1 MRNSSQKKNYI
12 QKLKKFLTIIMIF
25 SLVVTS
31 IGFANEK
38 KVYAATNKVLVWS
51 TGINDPGA
59 VPFLT
64 AITNFYKGKGADA
77 VAIQSGHLS
86 KNDITGVNLLVV
98 FMPYQALSE
107 SDISYLN
114 EFLLTGGR
122 ILFNGEF
129 IPYASTEDNN
139 ISAAVAKIGG
149 KFSVRAEN
157 HSPECT
163 TITGSCI
170 NSASALTKGVN
181 GFFYNWA
188 AKIDYSGSTQ
198 VVFYGQDSDKSPL
211 VVDQAVG
218 KGRITLLSDFNCW
231 SDTTTNGTFFENL
244 LLNAKDNQDAV
255 AKGDN
260 PNEGFG
266 GSPISKIISNPATIV
281 PGSTA
286 PFKFQVEYKTAPGST
301 ATFTNDQFD
310 DNDVSVTSSN
320 GTVCTVHK
328 DTSIGA
334 GTGIVSG
341 AGTNDVTVQYSVQ
354 APGGTWDTSDSGN
367 FTIGINNASVQDT
380 DGKQIGGNTSA
391 GGFNVIVKTAPAAVT
406 GITLTDNDSSQ
417 GIDGRDF
424 TVGFTDSTDDANVT
438 NYKIYLYKD
447 GEEPADK
454 EAFQA
459 LPAGSKIAL
468 KTISRTS
475 GNDGTPAS
483 LGSAVTTDSKGQPLT
498 SGDYWV
504 VVTTNDGTYESFA
517 KAANKATIK
526 PVIEEV
532 TIVGTAEVG
541 QKLTAVVSPA
551 AVTADFQWKADGE
564 NVGTNSSSYT
574 IQTSDIGKKISVI
587 ATGIGDYSD
596 IFTSS
601 ETSTVTAALPKEFK
615 VAGTVKD
622 SNSIEVSGAAILLTD
637 RNDHSKIYIGATDK
651 DGKYVVAGVP
661 NGSYEIT
668 VKKDGATIGTGNVT
682 VNESDVNG
690 GSTDITTGTVPPVIN
705 YYKVAGTVKD
715 SNSIEVSGAAIL
727 LTDRNDHSKIY
738 IGATDKDG
746 KYVVAGVPNGSYEIT
761 VKKDGATI
769 GTGNVTVNESDVN
782 GGSTDITT
790 GTVPPVIKNYS
801 VVGSV
806 KDSNSRAV
814 SGAAILLTDTK
825 DHSKI
830 YTGVTD
836 QNGKYIITEVPDG
849 SYEITVKKDGA
860 TIGTG
865 NVTVNESDVDGG
877 STDITTVSSVIPV
890 PVPSQTQ
897 DNQKDKT
904 EEVTVD
910 VKVGNTEDNAS
921 LTTLQRVT
929 SEDGKKQDTVIFKQD
944 RVKEAIDKLKEQK
957 TDLARI
963 VIPDQ
968 NDEVVQTD
976 VKMPVDSLKTMADG
990 NINVEVD
997 TNNVKIGLPKESIQ
1011 AAENSLNKDLYFR
1024 IVPVKDEEEK
1034 EEIIDRAYQ
1043 QSAVKIAIKDSVMT
1057 IVGSPVTI
1065 ETNMPSSAVDI
1076 TLPLNGVNIPENPT
1090 ERAAFLDTLAVYIEH
1105 SDGEKVLERGKIVT
1119 DKEGKLGIT
1128 FRITKFSTFTIVKAD
1143 KLAKSDQCNVIT
1155 VKSPKKAILK
1165 NNKINLSVES
1175 STTKEKIDVKTSDN
1189 ANWKLYSDAA
1199 CSKEIKNKQMKL
1211 KSGKNTAFIK
1221 VTAENGTSEK
1231 ICEITI
1237 TKKEKKAVKKV
1248 AKAGDKK
1255 VIFIATN
1262 ADFADAYAGRVLAD
1276 KLDGKVVTFGNNP
1289 ADIKRTVDYITNNL
1303 TKKDRI
1309 YIIGLEKAVSKD
1321 VDQILKKKGYKNII
1335 RIGGADKYET
1345 AQKISDYMH
1354 PKKGTAIVLVNGE
1367 VKPKNDTAIKKA
1379 CNNKDYVI
1387 LYVKTNSLTKYTAS
1401 AIKKVAPAKVYI
1413 VGGKSLISQKVLR
1426 EIQKKSGI
1434 GKDDLVRVSNQ

>member
-12 QKLKKFLTIIMIF
+12 QKLKKFLTVIMIL

-51 TGINDPGA
+51 TGISDPGA

-64 AITNFYKGKGADA
+64 AITDFYKGKGADA

-86 KNDITGVNLLVV
+86 KNDISGVNLLVV

-163 TITGSCI
+163 TVTGSCI
-170 NSASALTKGVN
+170 NSASALAKGVN

-255 AKGDN
+255 AKGEN

-286 PFKFQVEYKTAPGST
+286 PYKFQVEYKTAPGST

-310 DNDVSVTSSN
+310 DHDVTVTSSN

-328 DTSIGA
+328 DTSVGA

-341 AGTNDVTVQYSVQ
+341 AGTNDVTVQYTAQ

-406 GITLTDNDSSQ
+406 DITLTDNDNSQ

-438 NYKIYLYKD
+438 SYKIYLYKD

-459 LPAGSKIAL
+459 LPAESKIAL

-483 LGSAVTTDSKGQPLT
+483 LGSTVTTDSKGQPLT
-498 SGDYWV
+498 SGDYWA

-574 IQTSDIGKKISVI
+574 IQASDLGKKISVVV
-587 ATGIGDYSD
+587 TGTGDYSD
-596 IFTSS
+596 TFTSS
-601 ETSTVTAALPKEFK
+601 ETSTVTAPLPKEFK

-637 RNDHSKIYIGATDK
+637 TNDHSKIYTGVTDQ
-651 DGKYVVAGVP
+651 DGKYIITGVP
-661 NGSYEIT
+661 DGSYVIT

-690 GSTDITTGTVPPVIN
+690 GSTDITTVTVPPVIN
-705 YYKVAGTVKD
+705 NYKVAGTVKD
-715 SNSIEVSGAAIL
+715 SNSIEVSGAAII
-727 LTDRNDHSKIY
+727 LTDTKDHSKIY
-738 IGATDKDG
+738 TGVTDQDG
-746 KYVVAGVPNGSYEIT
+746 KYIISGVPNGSYEIT

-814 SGAAILLTDTK
+814 SGAAIILTDTK

-836 QNGKYIITEVPDG
+836 QDGKYNITGVPDG

-860 TIGTG
+860 TIGNG
-865 NVTVNESDVDGG
+865 NVTVNKSDVSGG
-877 STDITTVSSVIPV
+877 SADITTVTYEPV
-890 PVPSQTQ
+890 TPIIVPSQTQ

-910 VKVGNTEDNAS
+910 VKVGDTEDNAS

-929 SEDGKKQDTVIFKQD
+929 SEDGKKQDTVVFKQD

-968 NDEVVQTD
+968 NDEVARTD

-1011 AAENSLNKDLYFR
+1011 AAKNSLNEDLYFR
-1024 IVPVKDEEEK
+1024 IVPVKDQEEK

-1043 QSAVKIAIKDSVMT
+1043 QSVVKIAIKDSVMT

-1076 TLPLNGVNIPENPT
+1076 TLPLKGINIPENPT

-1119 DKEGKLGIT
+1119 DKDGKLGIT

-1143 KLAKSDQCNVIT
+1143 KLAKSDLCDVIS

-1165 NNKINLSVES
+1165 NNKLTFSVES
-1175 STTKEKIDVKTSDN
+1175 NTTKEKIDVKTSDN
-1189 ANWKLYSDAA
+1189 ANWKLYSDAT
-1199 CSKEIKNKQMKL
+1199 CTKEIKNKQMKL
-1211 KSGKNTAFIK
+1211 KTGKNTAFIK

-1231 ICEITI
+1231 IYKISITR
-1237 TKKEKKAVKKV
+1237 KEKKA
-1248 AKAGDKK
+1248 DKK
-1255 VIFIATN
+1255 VIFIATD

-1289 ADIKRTVDYITNNL
+1289 TDIKKTVAYITDNL
-1303 TKKDRI
+1303 TKKDKI
-1309 YIIGLEKAVSKD
+1309 YIVGLEKAVSKD
-1321 VDQILKKKGYKNII
+1321 VDQLLKQKGYKNII

-1354 PKKGTAIVLVNGE
+1354 PKKGTAIVLVNGD
-1367 VKPKNDTAIKKA
+1367 VKPKNDNAIEKA

-1387 LYVKTNSLTKYTAS
+1387 LYAKINSLTKYTAS
-1401 AIKKVAPAKVYI
+1401 AIKKIAPSKVYI
-1413 VGGKSLISQKVLR
+1413 VGGKSLISQNVLQ

-1434 GKDDLVRVSNQ
+1434 RKDNIVRVSNQ